1 MKGTLYIQRSKGKQL
16 DKPEPLVCEL
26 DLSSGGT
33 SMAGVG
39 HDVLAI
45 LYKSRVELI
54 GADGLLISGVEEYS
68 NLQLHYQEWWFV
80 PIISNE

>member
-1 MKGTLYIQRSKGKQL
+1 MKGTLYIQRHKGKQL
-16 DKPEPLVCEL
+16 DKPSPLECEL
-26 DLSSGGT
+26 DMGINGIILAGAASSVIAC
-33 SMAGVG
+33 MHKAHV
-39 HDVLAI
+39 D
-45 LYKSRVELI
+45 LI